1 MTAHLSSFFRHSGGS
16 WFGKCLFL
24 FCKKSQAFLLTHC
37 LPMPSILLNITRI
50 CGSQFKCNYLKKEN
64 LFLNFLFNFSNLHQI
79 SNILKEKMMVLA
91 NVFPKLL
98 TVKILVDH
106 SLKIVVSE
114 NALTVN
120 MWKCPKSSRNL
131 YDSTFIMFLHH
142 SERI

>member
-1 MTAHLSSFFRHSGGS
+1 
-16 WFGKCLFL
+16 
-24 FCKKSQAFLLTHC
+24 
-37 LPMPSILLNITRI
+37 
-50 CGSQFKCNYLKKEN
+50 
-64 LFLNFLFNFSNLHQI
+64 
-79 SNILKEKMMVLA
+79 MVLA